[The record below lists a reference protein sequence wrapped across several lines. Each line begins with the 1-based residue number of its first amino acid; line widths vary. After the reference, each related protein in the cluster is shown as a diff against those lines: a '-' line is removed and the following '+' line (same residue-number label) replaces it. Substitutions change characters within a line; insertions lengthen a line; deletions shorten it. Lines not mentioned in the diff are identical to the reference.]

1 MKGIIGAIAGDVI
14 GSAYEFNPTRDY
26 TFELFTPASTF
37 TDDTVLTMANALW
50 LLEDEQHTPEKL
62 AKIMLD
68 MCWQYP
74 NRGYG
79 GRFAQWIQNHN
90 PQPYNSFGNGSAM
103 RVSPVGY
110 YANSLDEALSLAKIS
125 AEVTHNHPEG
135 IKGAQATAA
144 AIFMAR
150 QGREK
155 REIRDYVENTFG
167 YNLSRTLDEIRPS
180 FCFDETCQHT
190 VPEAITCYLEG
201 KSYEDVVRLAVS
213 LAGDADTLAA
223 IAGSISSAVQDVPTE
238 ITQIVISRLSEEF
251 CTLLLRFNELVANRK
266 TDATL

>member
-26 TFELFTPASTF
+26 SFELFTPKSTF

-50 LLEDEQHTPEKL
+50 LIEDEQHTHKKL
-62 AKIMLD
+62 VQIMLD
-68 MCWQYP
+68 LCHRYP

-79 GRFAQWIQNHN
+79 GRFARWIDDKN
-90 PQPYNSFGNGSAM
+90 PQPYDSFGNGSAM

-110 YANSLDEALSLAKIS
+110 YARTLDEAMELAKIS

-150 QGREK
+150 HGHTKQ
-155 REIRDYVENTFG
+155 EIRDYVAQTFD
-167 YNLSRTLDEIRPS
+167 YDMSRTLDDIRPT
-180 FCFDETCQHT
+180 FTFDETCQHT
-190 VPEAITCYLEG
+190 VPEAITCFIEG
-201 KSYEDVVRLAVS
+201 KDFEDVVRLSVA
-213 LAGDADTLAA
+213 LAGDADTIAA
-223 IAGSISSAVQDVPTE
+223 IAGSISSAIDDVPNQ
-238 ITQIVISRLSEEF
+238 ITQPVIALLSEEF
-251 CTLLLRFNELVANRK
+251 CTTLLRFNELVAKREQE
-266 TDATL
+266 AL